1 MELPMGDRV
10 YAAERIMKK
19 RVRRGRVEYFVKWKG
34 WSQKHSTWEPEEN
47 ILDVR
52 LIDIF
57 EQGQRGDPPQP
68 RRGPGRKK
76 DTSRYH
82 HGMKAVK
89 QMKRARANY
98 QYSMLL
104 ADHHQQQQQQQ
115 QQPEVGRSDPE
126 DTMEDV
132 QGGGGGDSSQDEGTG
147 GNSTLPELELGERED
162 DDAGKKPEEVQGG
175 EGGGEGEGEGG
186 EGGGG
191 NTTKDDEG
199 ATKASSELP
208 ELEPGAHDIDNKDVC
223 IDPTSATPP
232 PPELVAL
239 PPDIA
244 DGDSSSSEDNRP
256 ILNRREPVGTKRK
269 AEVLRESGKIGVTI
283 TTSSSSSSSSGA
295 GSPPPTKLPRLLPFK
310 SVTAPT
316 SPTYSSQQVQSRRPS
331 SSSKAGSE
339 VAPQDD
345 TIGISLPG
353 AGSPTPLSGRASKS
367 PASSPPPALTP
378 TSPRSNNTDKRT
390 TAPALSPIIT
400 HSSQDQGTDG
410 VTSETT
416 ISRIEDS
423 QKQKRNSQDGSTVTS
438 GEINGNIH
446 PPEIDKPG
454 ESMINSSSTAGSLV
468 NGHSPYTHQN
478 SNISI
483 NNNNN
488 SSSNNNNNVNTPSL
502 DDVDKPP
509 PTLIPQVMM
518 SPGSEYWHA
527 RNPVADQ
534 VFITDVTVNLKTVT
548 IRECKTE
555 KGFFRNR
562 DLPNQSDIK

>member
-162 DDAGKKPEEVQGG
+162 DDA
-175 EGGGEGEGEGG
+175 
-186 EGGGG
+186 
-191 NTTKDDEG
+191 
-199 ATKASSELP
+199 
-208 ELEPGAHDIDNKDVC
+208 VC

-316 SPTYSSQQVQSRRPS
+316 SPTYSQSQQVQSRRPS